1 MQSQQAKY
9 LALSLARKAQ
19 HCRHGG
25 RSLRNRSF
33 LIDDVHHR
41 DRVISR
47 PGAGG
52 FAAVGAESAQGDNEF
67 AAPGASSSVS
77 NSKDVGGEKAFA
89 ASGAHDKQTASRDE
103 EL

>member
-1 MQSQQAKY
+1 M
-9 LALSLARKAQ
+9 
-19 HCRHGG
+19 
-25 RSLRNRSF
+25 
-33 LIDDVHHR
+33 
-41 DRVISR
+41 SR

-67 AAPGASSSVS
+67 AASRASSFVS
-77 NSKDVGGEKAFA
+77 NSKDVSGEKAFA